1 MPSIPSYHSF
11 GSMKLFSRTL
21 CAVILAAALA
31 GCVGSYRIG
40 GASRPVEA
48 VPTFPDPS
56 AAAPGTTNQNDIVTD
71 IAPADGIVAE
81 PLPVPSASGRT
92 KIALILPLS
101 AAGTTGVAG
110 LSLKNAAEMATAE
123 YKGATVDLIFKDDKG
138 TPEGARIAVKE
149 ALAEGASAMIGPLL
163 ATSVQA
169 AGPIAKAAGKPML
182 ALSTDAGVAAP
193 GVYLISFMPQGDVE
207 RAVDYAAAQGKKAIA
222 ALIPETVYGSAVNAA
237 LQNAAARRAMKI
249 IAIERYTAETLSA
262 AAKRVGGVSG
272 QFDTL
277 FVPENGDG
285 IAAMAQAL
293 LKAGID
299 GKKVQLIGTSAW
311 DDPRVLAQ
319 SSFNNGWFAM
329 PDKTG
334 FAGFSAR
341 YQVRFGAEPVRIAT
355 LVYDAVFLANAL
367 NARLGPSAFTEENL
381 TIADGVIGTDG
392 LFRLLKDGTNQR
404 ALAMMK
410 VDKGTAIRIDAPPK
424 TF

>member
-1 MPSIPSYHSF
+1 
-11 GSMKLFSRTL
+11 
-21 CAVILAAALA
+21 
-31 GCVGSYRIG
+31 
-40 GASRPVEA
+40 
-48 VPTFPDPS
+48 
-56 AAAPGTTNQNDIVTD
+56 
-71 IAPADGIVAE
+71 
-81 PLPVPSASGRT
+81 
-92 KIALILPLS
+92 
-101 AAGTTGVAG
+101 
-110 LSLKNAAEMATAE
+110 
-123 YKGATVDLIFKDDKG
+123 
-138 TPEGARIAVKE
+138 
-149 ALAEGASAMIGPLL
+149 
-163 ATSVQA
+163 
-169 AGPIAKAAGKPML
+169 
-182 ALSTDAGVAAP
+182 
-193 GVYLISFMPQGDVE
+193 MPQGDVE
-207 RAVDYAAAQGKKAIA
+207 RALDYAAAQGKKAIA

-237 LQNAAARRAMKI
+237 LQNEAARRAMKI

-381 TIADGVIGTDG
+381 TISDGVIGTDG

-410 VDKGTAIRIDAPPK
+410 VEKGNAVRIDAPPK